1 MSTRSAQAAQAASDR
16 AKNAVLG
23 REAGNSDAVYTQAF
37 IGAQKAK
44 CTIPVTTPRVN
55 PLLPW

>member
-1 MSTRSAQAAQAASDR
+1 MSTRSGQAAQAASGG
-16 AKNAVLG
+16 AKIAVLG
-23 REAGNSDAVYTQAF
+23 REVGILDAEYTQAL
-37 IGAQKAK
+37 IGADKAK